1 MLEGLNL
8 DNSEFE
14 KSMDNLIKSHLD
26 LQLIAMILQHKACI
40 ELRSA
45 DMEKG
50 LIMLE
55 SIYEIRKT
63 LTEQKQR
70 IIDEF
75 GIEEIEAS
83 CIRINFN
90 QLLYSSVSDEV
101 IKHNELYFDI
111 ESRPSEAEYICNEDL
126 LNAKINS
133 LYQEYF
139 PTLAQAA

>member
-70 IIDEF
+70 II
-75 GIEEIEAS
+75 GS
-83 CIRINFN
+83 
-90 QLLYSSVSDEV
+90 
-101 IKHNELYFDI
+101 FDFQVGKKK
-111 ESRPSEAEYICNEDL
+111 C
-126 LNAKINS
+126 
-133 LYQEYF
+133 
-139 PTLAQAA
+139 